1 MARLILVRHGATDWN
16 RDGRYQG
23 HSDTPLNAEGIAQAQ
38 RLVDL
43 LRSDG
48 ISHVVSSDLRRASVT
63 AQILA
68 EGLRLAPPRLDPRLR
83 EVDLGE
89 WEGRLATEIAEDDA
103 QAWDAR
109 NQNPA
114 EVGAPGG
121 ETTRQVAQRVW
132 ACLDEIAGQAD
143 EAPVA
148 VVSHGVALATALCRV
163 RDIPLARV
171 GELEPD
177 NADPIG
183 IDWPGSA
190 RRMEN

>member
-23 HSDTPLNAEGIAQAQ
+23 HSDTPLNAEGMAQAQ

-48 ISHVVSSDLRRASVT
+48 ISQVVSSDLRRASVT

-68 EGLRLAPPRLDPRLR
+68 EGLRLAPPRLDPLLR
-83 EVDLGE
+83 EIDLGE
-89 WEGRLATEIAEDDA
+89 WEGRLATEIAEADA

-132 ACLDEIAGQAD
+132 ASLDELATQA
-143 EAPVA
+143 PQVTTA
-148 VVSHGVALATALCRV
+148 VVSHGFALATALCRV
-163 RDIPLARV
+163 RSMPLERASEIIP
-171 GELEPD
+171 E
-177 NADPIG
+177 NALPIAV
-183 IDWPGSA
+183 DWPPGDG
-190 RRMEN
+190 